1 MEQLIKNI
9 IPSIKHYGE
18 LLSQKSIL
26 QKTWLL
32 INDHGDLIQYTFK
45 KGGELIISINGDVI
59 KGKWELL
66 SSTKILL
73 DIPNSSIQLENLF
86 FNKGIIVLLKQNKNN
101 ELFIL
106 INEEIIIDNDPLKY
120 LNELQKREDNNQ
132 IKSDPSVSES
142 VFITIGIVTALIIF
156 LYAITR

>member
-9 IPSIKHYGE
+9 IPSIKQYGE

-32 INDHGDLIQYTFK
+32 VNDDDDLVQYTFK
-45 KGGELIISINGDVI
+45 KDGELIISINGDVT

-73 DIPNSSIQLENLF
+73 ESPRGSIQLESLF
-86 FNKGIIVLLKQNKNN
+86 FNNGIIVLLKLSKEN
-101 ELFIL
+101 ELLIL
-106 INEEIIIDNDPLKY
+106 IDMKELDNRTPIKYLEDVKSNFERDKRDENIGWLIFVICFIII
-120 LNELQKREDNNQ
+120 
-132 IKSDPSVSES
+132 
-142 VFITIGIVTALIIF
+142 AIF
-156 LYAITR
+156 FSLAS